1 MTTAPA
7 SVRFDRTFF
16 MLLADYM
23 AVGVAVSLPW
33 STSATGIF
41 IAAWLLALLP
51 TLDVATVRRE
61 LATAAGG
68 LPVLLWGLGVVGMLW
83 ADVSWTERFRG
94 LDSFHRLLML
104 PLLLAQF
111 RRSEHGRWVIY
122 GFFISS
128 ATVLLVSYGLVLTPG
143 LTWRGSGGD
152 GVPVHD
158 YIYQS
163 SAFLICAF
171 AVLGWACD
179 ESRQRHWPTAL
190 EFIAI
195 AALFLGNIAFV
206 ATSRTTLVVFPV
218 LALLLG
224 WRQLRGRGLLAA
236 LVLVGVVGAG
246 AWFTSAFLRFH
257 VLHAIE
263 EIQDYRATNAVT
275 SAGMH
280 AALFKESV
288 SIVARAPIIGH
299 GTGSIPDEFRRIAA
313 GESGATG
320 VAAVNP
326 HNQTFGVA
334 IQLGFLGAA
343 VLWSMW
349 AAHFYLFRGGG
360 VFAWVGAVI
369 VVENVVSSFFFSHLF
384 DFSNGWL
391 YVFGIGVLG
400 GMALREGAARS
411 ATAAPV

>member
-1 MTTAPA
+1 
-7 SVRFDRTFF
+7 
-16 MLLADYM
+16 MLLADYL
-23 AVGVAVSLPW
+23 AVGVAISLPW

-68 LPVLLWGLGVVGMLW
+68 LPVLLWVLGVVGMLW
-83 ADVSWTERFRG
+83 ADVSWTERFHG
-94 LDSFHRLLML
+94 LDSFHRLLMV

-143 LTWRGSGGD
+143 LTWRGSEGG

-179 ESRQRHWPTAL
+179 ESRQRRWPKAL

-224 WRQLRGRGLLAA
+224 WRQYRGKGLLAA
-236 LVLVGVVGAG
+236 IVLAGVVGA
-246 AWFTSAFLRFH
+246 ATWFTSPFLRGR
-257 VLHAIE
+257 VLHSIE
-263 EIQDYRATNAVT
+263 ELQDYSTTNAVT

-280 AALFKESV
+280 AALFKESL
-288 SIVARAPIIGH
+288 SIIARAPIIGH
-299 GTGSIPDEFRRIAA
+299 GTGSIPEEFRRIAA
-313 GESGATG
+313 GETGATA

-349 AAHFYLFRGGG
+349 AAHFHLFRGGG
-360 VFAWVGAVI
+360 LFAWVGAVV

-400 GMALREGAARS
+400 GMALRERAVRPEP
-411 ATAAPV
+411 AAPV